1 MERKIVQFWC
11 KLAFQYQCN
20 FFLELSFH
28 LYPDYLHLPL
38 STFHILLISV
48 EYHHFP
54 LKTRSHSNWPHEF
67 GLRWLMLVRLYAI
80 SQHHNWGEILTAH
93 FAHSLTQ
100 HFLNRR
106 TMEMIWNWRKDWSGM
121 MRYVSHSQTQCHKQ
135 WWKPVRSSG
144 RLSLRN
150 WEALACL
157 RDRQRR
163 RKKSVLTHIEIRTS
177 FLLTTFFVV
186 AFYNLCKIL
195 TWSHVSFPLFLVFWN
210 YIFFR
215 QLWRRRFDVFCN
227 SWMPIKYQ
235 SRPNIS

>member
-80 SQHHNWGEILTAH
+80 SQHHNWGEILTAR
-93 FAHSLTQ
+93 FAYSLTEY
-100 HFLNRR
+100 L
-106 TMEMIWNWRKDWSGM
+106 
-121 MRYVSHSQTQCHKQ
+121 
-135 WWKPVRSSG
+135 
-144 RLSLRN
+144 LLR
-150 WEALACL
+150 
-157 RDRQRR
+157 
-163 RKKSVLTHIEIRTS
+163 
-177 FLLTTFFVV
+177 
-186 AFYNLCKIL
+186 
-195 TWSHVSFPLFLVFWN
+195 LVFHIHTCGSCCTTVDLPRILCC
-210 YIFFR
+210 YPKFRCEQCRLLRSRRIF
-215 QLWRRRFDVFCN
+215 
-227 SWMPIKYQ
+227 
-235 SRPNIS
+235 